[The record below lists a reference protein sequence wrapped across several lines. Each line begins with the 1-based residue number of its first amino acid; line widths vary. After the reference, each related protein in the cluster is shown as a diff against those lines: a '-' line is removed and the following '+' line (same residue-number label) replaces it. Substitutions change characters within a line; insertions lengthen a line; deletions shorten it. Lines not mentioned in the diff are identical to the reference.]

1 MMETEDEEVSRVI
14 KEHAEYFAAP
24 ADLRASIEAMI
35 PVAPTPAK
43 RVWPSLV
50 ALLPWI
56 SRSGA
61 RVGFGF
67 AAGVIVA
74 LLGVRLFMDIPHPEN
89 ADLVA
94 LLSDHARSLAT
105 DSTIE
110 VPSKSTHTVKPWL
123 SAKLGYSPDV
133 VDLTDAGFPLVGGRR
148 GFLGAKPVAVMV
160 YAYREHEIDVY
171 ALRLSESSAATIDD
185 VTRDGYHVI
194 SWREQ
199 GFQYVAVSDV
209 SIGKLDEFVRT
220 MRRQQGQTSD

>member
-1 MMETEDEEVSRVI
+1 MDSEDEEVSRAI

-24 ADLRASIEAMI
+24 DDLRASIEALV
-35 PVAPTPAK
+35 PVSPTPSK
-43 RVWPSLV
+43 REWPTL
-50 ALLPWI
+50 APLLQWLAP
-56 SRSGA
+56 SGA
-61 RVGFGF
+61 RVGLGF
-67 AAGVIVA
+67 AAGVMAA

-89 ADLVA
+89 RDLVA

-133 VDLTDAGFPLVGGRR
+133 VDLADAGFPLAGGRR
-148 GFLGAKPVAVMV
+148 GFLGPKPVAVMV

-171 ALRLSESSAATIDD
+171 ALRLSESSTVTVDD

-209 SIGKLDEFVRT
+209 SVGKLDEFVQAMKRK
-220 MRRQQGQTSD
+220 QGQTLD